1 MKTSKTNRIPCGAV
15 DDSINAPLSK
25 ASKILNMR
33 WNQKNNAWKNDRA
46 FSPWWQFPASF
57 AWDNVPAPLLS
68 AETFLNSKVDSLYFW
83 KKPTGEV
90 YIFVEQN
97 GTLYVVYGNKGQ
109 GSTYT
114 GFSWFFDDVEI
125 VAENRAKVSSQF
137 IPYGDRLL
145 IINGIDA
152 PLWLKSPQSFRDFSF
167 TLPTPRPEV
176 IEIQSDY
183 VQGEQLETGTGAPY
197 FESDSIFGLGDTTG
211 KKNNYFWK
219 MTYILDSGAE
229 SPLSSSENINWF
241 VEQSPASDPKT
252 KFGAV
257 MELPITPKGTVARRI
272 YRTKNCLDNEE
283 TYYFVKEIE
292 ENGSSFHVD
301 IFDDAYLVTPA
312 PSSLNSSIISTDWK
326 QGESWDNRIW
336 LAKEK
341 KIIYSDSGIPEQFN
355 AINFFDLGNTV
366 GGQVTALKAYYNN
379 LIVFRENAINVI
391 RFSAAG
397 GYTLAVVSSS
407 VGTLSPQA
415 ITIAPVVGLTFINES
430 GVWSLRGG
438 LDGGSTITINKIS
451 QDIENEWSS
460 INRKALNTAISA
472 YSESEKELWIH
483 YASGYNQDP
492 DRGVVLHLNRQD
504 LSWSFRKSED
514 DEQDG
519 FFSFSAL
526 AVDFAGR
533 FVFGSVP
540 VWSNS
545 WNNLNTKAKIFG
557 NLHVWCASH
566 YHSQKA
572 ELTSIVDNVY
582 TYTISNNDRVR
593 SEWVSSWF
601 EWSNGM
607 VRVHSVELEMIAQ
620 GDTKAGIDYLKD
632 FQLDPTSTAYQ
643 KQADSKL
650 VFTTNEPPVV
660 VPTSFSSITKA
671 PFKINT
677 SRVYNERR
685 MVLRFDTRTELSDN
699 FKFIVLPENEEVFEL
714 VAFKIDH
721 IAQEIPKLNQSIRL
735 NKGQPR

>member
-25 ASKILNMR
+25 ASRILNMR
-33 WNQKNNAWKNDRA
+33 WNQKHGSWINDRG
-46 FSPWWQFPASF
+46 FSPWWQFPSSF
-57 AWDNVPAPLLS
+57 TWDNVPAPLLS
-68 AETFLNSKVDSLYFW
+68 AQTFLASRVDSLYFW

-97 GTLYVVYGNKGQ
+97 GVLYVQYGNKGQ

-125 VAENRAKVSSQF
+125 VAENRAKVPSQF
-137 IPYGDRLL
+137 IPFGNRIL

-167 TLPTPRPEV
+167 TLPTPQPYL
-176 IEIQSDY
+176 IKLQPTY
-183 VQGEQLETGTGAPY
+183 PQGDELETGTGAPY
-197 FESDSIFGLGDTTG
+197 FKDDAIIGLGDTTG
-211 KKNNYFWK
+211 KRNNYFWK
-219 MTYILDSGAE
+219 MTYVLDSGAE
-229 SPLSSSENINWF
+229 SPLSSSDNINW
-241 VEQSPASDPKT
+241 VITQSAEEPEY
-252 KFGAV
+252 KFGVV
-257 MELPITPKGTVARRI
+257 MELPIAPKGTVARRL
-272 YRTKNCLDNEE
+272 YRTKNCLNNEE

-292 ENGSSFHVD
+292 ENGSSFYVD

-355 AINFFDLGNTV
+355 AINFFDLGNTE
-366 GGQVTALKAYYNN
+366 GGQITALKAYYNN
-379 LIVFRENAINVI
+379 LIVFRENAVNVI

-451 QDIENEWSS
+451 QDIDNEWSS
-460 INRKALNTAISA
+460 INRKALSSAISA

-483 YASGYNQDP
+483 YASGYNQYP
-492 DRGVVLHLNRQD
+492 DKGVVLHLNRQD
-504 LSWSFRKSED
+504 LSWSFRGASTIEED
-514 DEQDG
+514 DL
-519 FFSFSAL
+519 FYFSAMS
-526 AVDFAGR
+526 VDFAGR
-533 FVFGSVP
+533 FVFGSLP
-540 VWSNS
+540 NWSND
-545 WNNLNTKAKIFG
+545 WNNLNSKANLFG
-557 NLHVWCASH
+557 TLHVWCASH

-572 ELTSIVDNVY
+572 QLISIVDNLY
-582 TYTISNNDRVR
+582 TYSIAKNNRVK
-593 SEWVSSWF
+593 SEWASSWF
-601 EWSNGM
+601 EWDNGM
-607 VRVHSVELEMIAQ
+607 IRIHSVELEMIAQ
-620 GDTKAGIDYLKD
+620 GDTKVSIEYYKD
-632 FQLDPTSTAYQ
+632 FQLDPSTTAYQ
-643 KQADSKL
+643 KQADSKI
-650 VFTTNEPPVV
+650 VFTTSEPPVT
-660 VPTSFSSITKA
+660 VPAAFSSVTKS
-671 PFKINT
+671 PFKIAT
-677 SRVYNERR
+677 SRVHGDRR
-685 MVLRFDTRTELSDN
+685 TVLRFDTRTELSDN
-699 FKFIVLPENEEVFEL
+699 FKFVVLPENQEVFEL

-721 IAQEIPKLNQSIRL
+721 IAQEIPKMNQSIRL